1 LQGNLNKNNLAKSS
15 PIKVKPLVKLY
26 LYKNK
31 DILIKIGKTFI
42 SNYKLVKDIKVN
54 SIIIYIIR
62 DSVNNLYF
70 IIYLTILKLIIK
82 EAYNPFI

>member
-15 PIKVKPLVKLY
+15 PIKVKLLVKLY

>member
-15 PIKVKPLVKLY
+15 PIKVKLLIKLY